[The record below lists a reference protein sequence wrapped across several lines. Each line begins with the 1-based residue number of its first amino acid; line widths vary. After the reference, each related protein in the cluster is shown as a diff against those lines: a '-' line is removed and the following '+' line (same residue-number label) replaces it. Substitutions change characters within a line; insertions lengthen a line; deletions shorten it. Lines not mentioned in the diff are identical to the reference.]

1 MDFIGVIATLLLII
15 ILSQAKFFNFL
26 IDTAVGRIVLISFI
40 LGISY
45 INKILGVVS
54 VLFII
59 IMFNQIGI
67 YEGFKEKDIN
77 KDLDKNLDKDKKS
90 PIPSS
95 STNQDQTTTTSSVV
109 SSTPTDSF
117 VGGREGFNML
127 DREATMLKGKRSNE
141 VPVFSNAR
149 SQLDNVEPTDSAV
162 FTSSYESI

>member
-1 MDFIGVIATLLLII
+1 MMDFIGVIATLLLII

-77 KDLDKNLDKDKKS
+77 KDLDLNKDKK
-90 PIPSS
+90 PLIPSS
-95 STNQDQTTTTSSVV
+95 SINQDHTTTTSSVV

>member
-26 IDTAVGRIVLISFI
+26 IDTAVGRIVLITFI

-45 INKILGVVS
+45 TNKILGIVS

-59 IMFNQIGI
+59 IMFNQSGI
-67 YEGFKEKDIN
+67 YEGFKDLEQDIN
-77 KDLDKNLDKDKKS
+77 KDLDLNKDKK
-90 PIPSS
+90 PLIPSPS
-95 STNQDQTTTTSSVV
+95 INQDQTTTTSSIV

-127 DREATMLKGKRSNE
+127 DREDTMLKGKRSNE

>member
-26 IDTAVGRIVLISFI
+26 IDTAVGRIVLITFI

-45 INKILGVVS
+45 TNKILGIVS

-59 IMFNQIGI
+59 IMFNQSGI
-67 YEGFKEKDIN
+67 YEGFKDLEQNIN
-77 KDLDKNLDKDKKS
+77 KDLDLNKDKK
-90 PIPSS
+90 PLIPSPS
-95 STNQDQTTTTSSVV
+95 INQDQTTTTSSIV

-127 DREATMLKGKRSNE
+127 DREDTMLKGKRSNE